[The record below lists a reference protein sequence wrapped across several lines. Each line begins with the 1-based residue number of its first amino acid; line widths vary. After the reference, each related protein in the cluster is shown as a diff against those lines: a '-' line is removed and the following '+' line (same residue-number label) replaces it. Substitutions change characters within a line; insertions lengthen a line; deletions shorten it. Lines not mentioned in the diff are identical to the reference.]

1 MSKPIDELVI
11 QIRADTKKLQ
21 KDLDQIKGKLNTTG
35 AVGGAA
41 FGAVGGA
48 SGALAGSLK
57 KLAGPAAI
65 GAVLLGIKE
74 LGTFAARSG
83 MEFEDLKDSLDTV
96 FGSVEAGDKQ
106 FDRILRFSQTTP
118 FQIDTVTK
126 AFIGLGS
133 VGIEPTTRMMQTF
146 ADAASVAVDQ
156 QGAFE
161 AMIRVVQR
169 AEAGALGLVELNMLA
184 DRGIDVFKGLK
195 EELGLSRMEL
205 TAFGQTTGGAQ
216 VIVEGLVNVLEKQ
229 FGGAMVAK
237 MDNLSVS
244 VSNMGIAFKTLGNEV
259 FESGLGLMLKGFV
272 NTTTDLINRLSI
284 VIAKARGAGIG
295 IQLETPNITTDM
307 DFDEMQDER
316 AKVARANIKKIR
328 EEQDVLRKLTE
339 EQRTFFD
346 DAMHKFV
353 ESKSVTMTG
362 AMGKQLIKMFT
373 DTGLSAEEARALI
386 LNLNKALADES
397 NALIQA
403 SKSQKQLTKEEKE
416 AFLNE
421 SKRIQVFGM
430 LEKAILDNKGTTD
443 LFANAQTQLT
453 EIFKEN
459 SDFLTANGIPDQE
472 ALGVALKDLGIELND
487 TTKDVKDLT
496 VEEKKLVDAFT
507 FVKSKVASTIKETD
521 KYTFA
526 NENLALILEKNKDEL
541 AVLGITELPQL
552 RKALADAK
560 NDTDGLTVAQ
570 QKMKDGF
577 SFVSSKIAS
586 LIKETDQYA
595 FANEN
600 LQEIFDENKQA
611 FEVLGFTSVPQ
622 LRKAL
627 EDVKKTTE
635 DVKDVLGDE
644 LKQAVINTSNS
655 FTTDFVNSLLDGQ
668 NGLESFKSFARS
680 MVSQIIAIFMQ
691 LAVVNKIINS
701 IFNLTGDDALNTVDI
716 LPRGGKTPSVSTGG
730 GMGMNLAGGG
740 TIQGGTPT
748 LVGERGAEIFV
759 PNTGGTIMN
768 NMNTK
773 NAMGG
778 GTPVN
783 IYQTISFAT
792 GIVPT
797 VRAEVTKMMPQIADV
812 TKAAVQE
819 SAMRGGNF
827 RRSLVGG

>member
-161 AMIRVVQR
+161 AMVRVVQR

-216 VIVEGLVNVLEKQ
+216 VIVEALVNVLEKQ
-229 FGGAMVAK
+229 FGGAMVSK
-237 MDNLSVS
+237 MDNLSVA
-244 VSNMGIAFKTLGNEV
+244 VSNMAIAFKTLGNEV
-259 FESGLGLMLKGFV
+259 FESGLGAMLKGFV
-272 NTTTDLINRLSI
+272 ISTTDLINKLSI
-284 VIAKARGAGIG
+284 LIAKSRGAGIG
-295 IQLETPNITTDM
+295 IELQSPNITTDM
-307 DFDEMQDER
+307 DFEEMQSERVRVAKANIQKIRDEM
-316 AKVARANIKKIR
+316 AS
-328 EEQDVLRKLTE
+328 LRDLTE
-339 EQRTFFD
+339 EDRGFLDNTIS
-346 DAMHKFV
+346 KFAQ
-353 ESKSVTMTG
+353 SNSASMPIALFK
-362 AMGKQLIKMFT
+362 KMIVLFT
-373 DTGLSAEEARALI
+373 DAGMSAEEASQLVT
-386 LNLNKALADES
+386 NLNKALADES
-397 NALIQA
+397 NALRDA
-403 SKSQKQLTKEEKE
+403 SKSQKQLTQEQKE
-416 AFLNE
+416 AILNE
-421 SKRIQVFGM
+421 SKRVQVFGM
-430 LEKAILDNKGTTD
+430 LEKSLIDAKGTTD
-443 LFANAQTQLT
+443 LFANAQTQLKQ
-453 EIFKEN
+453 IFEEN
-459 SDFLTANGIPDQE
+459 SDFLKENGIPDSD
-472 ALGVALKDLGIELND
+472 ALGVALKDLGIELNN
-487 TTKDVKDLT
+487 TSEGVKELT
-496 VEEKKLVDAFT
+496 VEEKKLVDAFS
-507 FVKSKVASTIKETD
+507 FVRSKVAS
-521 KYTFA
+521 
-526 NENLALILEKNKDEL
+526 LI
-541 AVLGITELPQL
+541 T
-552 RKALADAK
+552 
-560 NDTDGLTVAQ
+560 
-570 QKMKDGF
+570 
-577 SFVSSKIAS
+577 
-586 LIKETDQYA
+586 ETDQYA

-600 LQEIFDENKQA
+600 LALILEQNKDA
-611 FEVLGFTSVPQ
+611 FAVLGIETLPQ
-622 LRKAL
+622 LQQAL
-627 EDVKKTTE
+627 ADTKDATE

-701 IFNLTGDDALNTVDI
+701 IFNLTGDDALNTID
-716 LPRGGKTPSVSTGG
+716 LFGGGKTPKVSTGG
-730 GMGMNLAGGG
+730 GGVGMRLAGGG

-783 IYQTISFAT
+783 IYQTVNFAT

>member
-353 ESKSVTMTG
+353 ESKSINMAGQV
-362 AMGKQLIKMFT
+362 GKQLIKMFT
-373 DTGLSAEEARALI
+373 DTGLSADEAEALV

-443 LFANAQTQLT
+443 LFSNAQTQLT

-459 SDFLTANGIPDQE
+459 SDFLTANGIPNQE
-472 ALGVALKDLGIELND
+472 ALGVALNDLGIELND
-487 TTKDVKDLT
+487 TTKDVKELT
-496 VEEKKLVDAFT
+496 VEEQKLVDAFS
-507 FVKSKVASTIKETD
+507 FVRSKVASTISETD

-526 NENLALILEKNKDEL
+526 NENLAVILEKNKDEL
-541 AVLGITELPQL
+541 AVLGITSLPQL
-552 RKALADAK
+552 RKALTDSK
-560 NDTDGLTVAQ
+560 NDTDELTVAQ

-600 LQEIFDENKQA
+600 LQEIFEENKQA
-611 FEVLGFTSVPQ
+611 FEVLGIETLPQ
-622 LRKAL
+622 LQQAL
-627 EDVKKTTE
+627 ADTKDATE

-701 IFNLTGDDALNTVDI
+701 IFNLTGDDALNTIDI

-730 GMGMNLAGGG
+730 GMGMKAGGG

-778 GTPVN
+778 GSPVN

>member
-272 NTTTDLINRLSI
+272 NTTTDLINKLSI
-284 VIAKARGAGIG
+284 VIAKSRGAGIG
-295 IQLETPNITTDM
+295 IQLETPTITTDM
-307 DFDEMQDER
+307 DFDEMQSER

-353 ESKSVTMTG
+353 ESKSMNMTG

-386 LNLNKALADES
+386 INLNKALADES
-397 NALIQA
+397 NALMEA
-403 SKSQKQLTKEEKE
+403 SKSQKQLTKEQKE

-459 SDFLTANGIPDQE
+459 SDFLTSNGIEDHI
-472 ALGVALKDLGIELND
+472 ALGVALKELGIELND
-487 TTKDVKDLT
+487 TTKDVKELT
-496 VEEKKLVDAFT
+496 VEEQKLVDAFS
-507 FVKSKVASTIKETD
+507 FVRSKVASTITETD

-541 AVLGITELPQL
+541 AVLGITSLPQL
-552 RKALADAK
+552 RKALTDAK

-570 QKMKDGF
+570 QQMKKGF
-577 SFVSSKIAS
+577 SFVSSQIAS
-586 LIKETDQYA
+586 L
-595 FANEN
+595 
-600 LQEIFDENKQA
+600 
-611 FEVLGFTSVPQ
+611 
-622 LRKAL
+622 
-627 EDVKKTTE
+627 
-635 DVKDVLGDE
+635 
-644 LKQAVINTSNS
+644 
-655 FTTDFVNSLLDGQ
+655 
-668 NGLESFKSFARS
+668 
-680 MVSQIIAIFMQ
+680 
-691 LAVVNKIINS
+691 
-701 IFNLTGDDALNTVDI
+701 
-716 LPRGGKTPSVSTGG
+716 
-730 GMGMNLAGGG
+730 
-740 TIQGGTPT
+740 
-748 LVGERGAEIFV
+748 
-759 PNTGGTIMN
+759 
-768 NMNTK
+768 
-773 NAMGG
+773 
-778 GTPVN
+778 
-783 IYQTISFAT
+783 
-792 GIVPT
+792 
-797 VRAEVTKMMPQIADV
+797 VT
-812 TKAAVQE
+812 
-819 SAMRGGNF
+819 
-827 RRSLVGG
+827 

>member
-161 AMIRVVQR
+161 AMVRVVQR

-216 VIVEGLVNVLEKQ
+216 VIVEALVNVLEKQ
-229 FGGAMVAK
+229 FGGAMVSK
-237 MDNLSVS
+237 MDNLSVA
-244 VSNMGIAFKTLGNEV
+244 VSNMAIAFKTLGNEV
-259 FESGLGLMLKGFV
+259 FESGLGAMLKGFV
-272 NTTTDLINRLSI
+272 ISTTDLINKLSI
-284 VIAKARGAGIG
+284 LIAKSRGAGIG
-295 IQLETPNITTDM
+295 IELQSPNITTDM
-307 DFDEMQDER
+307 DFEEMQSERVRVAKANIQKIRDEM
-316 AKVARANIKKIR
+316 AS
-328 EEQDVLRKLTE
+328 LRDLTE
-339 EQRTFFD
+339 EDRGFLDNTIS
-346 DAMHKFV
+346 KFAQ
-353 ESKSVTMTG
+353 SNSASMPIALFK
-362 AMGKQLIKMFT
+362 KMIVLFT
-373 DTGLSAEEARALI
+373 DAGMSAEEARQLVT
-386 LNLNKALADES
+386 NLNKALADES
-397 NALIQA
+397 NALRDA
-403 SKSQKQLTKEEKE
+403 SKSQKQLTQEQKE
-416 AFLNE
+416 AILNE
-421 SKRIQVFGM
+421 SKRVQVFGM
-430 LEKAILDNKGTTD
+430 LEKSLIDAKGTTD
-443 LFANAQTQLT
+443 LFANAQTQLKQ
-453 EIFKEN
+453 IFEEN
-459 SDFLTANGIPDQE
+459 SDFLKENGIPDSD
-472 ALGVALKDLGIELND
+472 ALGVALKDLGIELNN
-487 TTKDVKDLT
+487 TSEGVKELT
-496 VEEKKLVDAFT
+496 VEEKKLVDAFS
-507 FVKSKVASTIKETD
+507 FVRSKVAS
-521 KYTFA
+521 
-526 NENLALILEKNKDEL
+526 LI
-541 AVLGITELPQL
+541 T
-552 RKALADAK
+552 
-560 NDTDGLTVAQ
+560 
-570 QKMKDGF
+570 
-577 SFVSSKIAS
+577 
-586 LIKETDQYA
+586 ETDQYA

-600 LQEIFDENKQA
+600 LALILEQNKDA
-611 FEVLGFTSVPQ
+611 FAVLGIETLPQ
-622 LRKAL
+622 LQQAL
-627 EDVKKTTE
+627 ADTKDATE

-644 LKQAVINTSNS
+644 LKQAIINTSNS

-701 IFNLTGDDALNTVDI
+701 IFNLTGDDALSTIDLFGSGKPKFDTGSWDGNM
-716 LPRGGKTPSVSTGG
+716 GGLGG
-730 GMGMNLAGGG
+730 AGGG
-740 TIQGGTPT
+740 SMFGGQPR

-759 PNTGGTIMN
+759 PHTSGTLLN
-768 NMNTK
+768 NMNSK
-773 NAMGG
+773 NAMSGG
-778 GTPVN
+778 KSVN
-783 IYQTISFAT
+783 IYQTVNFAT